1 MSAQLDIEYEE
12 LLEAVHKKFLELPR
26 GAKMTAS
33 YDLRIAPAMISQV
46 LNGYMKRKD
55 ILDKLYNWAKVTTP
69 EDIARR
75 KDSTFYNAQILT
87 TFLHEYLEREATATL
102 EVRMA
107 YAAYEKWTENQGYK
121 VLKPAQFVA
130 LARQTLP
137 LVSLQNGKK
146 VFAGVTLP
154 PEQH

>member
-1 MSAQLDIEYEE
+1 MSAQLDVEYEE
-12 LLEAVHKKFLELPR
+12 LLEAVHERFMELPR

-55 ILDKLYNWAKVTTP
+55 ILERLFDWAVRTTP
-69 EDIARR
+69 EDVARR
-75 KDSTFYNAQILT
+75 KDSTFYNSQVLT
-87 TFLHEYLEREATATL
+87 TFLHEFLERDPTETL
-102 EVRMA
+102 EVRVA
-107 YAAYEKWTENQGYK
+107 YKAYEKWTQLQGYK
-121 VLKPAQFVA
+121 VLKPSQFVA

-154 PEQH
+154 SEHH